1 VALLLVV
8 TVTGGITS
16 EFEVFEDGGE
26 VNLSKERLVRREMYE
41 GTM

>member
-1 VALLLVV
+1 LLSRTALPASSKASVALLLVV

-26 VNLSKERLVRREMYE
+26 VN
-41 GTM
+41 